1 MNAGEFVEGVQK
13 NVEAMRPGLQTREY
27 RAARFVAPAFAA
39 MLYEHY
45 RETGEVLDVEN
56 MTHRLTTIEGT
67 PGIRFDFPCG
77 AFIEVA
83 FDPETAAQIP
93 R

>member
-1 MNAGEFVEGVQK
+1 MNTQEFMRGAQK
-13 NVEAMRPGLQTREY
+13 NVDAMQPRLQTREY
-27 RAARFVAPAFAA
+27 RAARFMAPAFAA
-39 MLYEHY
+39 MVYEHY

-56 MTHRLTTIEGT
+56 MTHSLTTIEGT